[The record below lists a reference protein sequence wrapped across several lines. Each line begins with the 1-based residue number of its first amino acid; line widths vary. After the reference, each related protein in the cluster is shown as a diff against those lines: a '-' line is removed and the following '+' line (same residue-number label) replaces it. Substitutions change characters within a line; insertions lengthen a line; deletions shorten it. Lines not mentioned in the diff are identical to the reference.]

1 MSKASKLLSL
11 VPLVASGLFSDWT
24 MSQFFAMLFGGMI
37 FWIPYW
43 IAWYLSDGFAA
54 ILHGE
59 WTAGSGFYRGMG
71 PDGFGTYVG
80 SHRIGG

>member
-11 VPLVASGLFSDWT
+11 VPLIASGLLSDWSL
-24 MSQFFAMLFGGMI
+24 SQFFVMLVGGMF

-43 IAWYLSDGFAA
+43 IAWYLSDGFAF
-54 ILHGE
+54 IVHGV
-59 WTAGSGFYRGMG
+59 WTAGAGFYRGMG
-71 PDGFGTYVG
+71 ADGFGTYVG